1 MNSRHNYYY
10 AYTCEDS
17 SYKNYV
23 YNSEILGATRE
34 FVRIKK
40 NVVFGSASIINNLQ
54 PIRDSDVEALL
65 L

>member
-10 AYTCEDS
+10 AYICEDS

-23 YNSEILGATRE
+23 YNSEILGAARE

-40 NVVFGSASIINNLQ
+40 NVVFGSASIINNL
-54 PIRDSDVEALL
+54 
-65 L
+65 